1 MNDKN
6 TNGTEKKQDKRK
18 KYNFPVSIFIVFEK
32 INPIVFT
39 SKKLTKNHYVFFVD
53 NNWYAGINFFLKNEL
68 FLNMSTLTEMS
79 AIDTLKYSNFFSEN
93 ELIKKNRFMLY
104 NIYYT
109 YFFKIRLTVLTSLGT
124 KVQSIENLFK
134 NANWLEREVSEM
146 YGIQFINKKDT
157 RSLLLDYS
165 KNEFPMLKD
174 FPTEGV
180 NDIYYNFFENKLV
193 YIKNELIE
201 L

>member
-1 MNDKN
+1 
-6 TNGTEKKQDKRK
+6 
-18 KYNFPVSIFIVFEK
+18 
-32 INPIVFT
+32 
-39 SKKLTKNHYVFFVD
+39 
-53 NNWYAGINFFLKNEL
+53 
-68 FLNMSTLTEMS
+68 MS
-79 AIDTLKYSNFFSEN
+79 AIDTLKYSSFFSEN

-109 YFFKIRLTVLTSLGT
+109 YFFKVRLTILTSVSN
-124 KVQSIENLFK
+124 KIQSIENLFK

-146 YGIQFINKKDT
+146 YGIQFLNKKDT

-174 FPTEGV
+174 FPTEGIS
-180 NDIYYNFFENKLV
+180 DIYYNFFENKLV
-193 YIKNELIE
+193 YVKNELIE